1 MAEADSTRDLSASR
15 RGMLATGALLASMLA
30 VVNSSLVNAVP
41 LAIAN
46 HLAAEPAQAP
56 WILNAFYAP
65 LAGLLLVAGAAG
77 DRLGRTRLLLAGAA
91 AMAAGALVAGLAD
104 GVAVFVTGRAIQG
117 VGAALLMP
125 NSLATLTELFSGPER
140 ARMVGLWSAGA
151 AAASS
156 AGPAIG
162 GWLSETGY
170 WRWIFLASLPAA
182 AVVSALVAVGEHSA
196 GGEMAREP
204 QPDASAWI
212 PLTRLA
218 STAFVGLSVFTFLLY
233 GVFFSLMV
241 LLPHLLSHVIG
252 WSASAAGASLLPVS
266 FASIVLSP
274 WMANAAARL
283 GPWRILAASPLAI
296 AAAMLLAFRIVPGA
310 TFIANVLPVALLI
323 GAGISAAGAPLTLAL
338 LGTVDVSH
346 AGAAGGFNSSVSR
359 MGGLLATALIGPAL
373 TLSGAAGLCAIHII
387 LAAQIMVVAVAAC
400 VMLLLLNRS
409 MCLATQRTTSTNGF
423 SLQHHPQG

>member
-1 MAEADSTRDLSASR
+1 
-15 RGMLATGALLASMLA
+15 MLATGALLASMLA

-46 HLAAEPAQAP
+46 HLAAEPAQVP

-125 NSLATLTELFSGPER
+125 NSLATLTELFNGPAR

-170 WRWIFLASLPAA
+170 WRWIFMASLPVA

-252 WSASAAGASLLPVS
+252 WSASAAGASSSRCPSHPSCFRHGWRMPLHVLVPGESWRLLHWPS
-266 FASIVLSP
+266 PRPCCWLFASYRVPRSSP
-274 WMANAAARL
+274 TCF
-283 GPWRILAASPLAI
+283 PL
-296 AAAMLLAFRIVPGA
+296 R
-310 TFIANVLPVALLI
+310 
-323 GAGISAAGAPLTLAL
+323 S
-338 LGTVDVSH
+338 
-346 AGAAGGFNSSVSR
+346 SSVR
-359 MGGLLATALIGPAL
+359 AFPLPAP
-373 TLSGAAGLCAIHII
+373 H
-387 LAAQIMVVAVAAC
+387 
-400 VMLLLLNRS
+400 
-409 MCLATQRTTSTNGF
+409 
-423 SLQHHPQG
+423 